1 MKQDLTHISVYSL
14 IVEDGTKLK
23 KLLETGK
30 LKPIDDEIERYMYW
44 YVKRRLEQ
52 NGYMHYE
59 ISNFAKPG
67 YQCKHNLDCWSQ
79 KEYLGFGVN
88 ASSFENSTRFSNT
101 ESMATYMKN
110 ISIGDIFKNIKVEEK
125 MNEQDLMNEYMI
137 LGLRKIKGININEF
151 RQKFQKSLLNVYRD
165 KLMKLLKEDLIT
177 IDINDVKLSKK
188 RTRPCKYS
196 MGRIHIERNNYGKST
211 FNWWK
216 FNNE

>member
-30 LKPIDDEIERYMYW
+30 LEPIDDEIERYMYW

-110 ISIGDIFKNIKVEEK
+110 ISNGDIFKNIKVEEK

-151 RQKFQKSLLNVYRD
+151 RQKFQKV
-165 KLMKLLKEDLIT
+165 
-177 IDINDVKLSKK
+177 
-188 RTRPCKYS
+188 C
-196 MGRIHIERNNYGKST
+196 
-211 FNWWK
+211 
-216 FNNE
+216 